1 MKKLNIKT
9 LVISSVALVLLVF
22 FSVMAVNFFGL
33 FSSKS
38 KSLTS
43 MDNDFTASSPEMPGE
58 SAGGQDEMANESI
71 SARDGEKIISTFFLD
86 FETVTFK
93 DDMDTLRKIVTTYEG
108 YIEASDIYQQGSFEG
123 RTYQYGSLTIKVPK
137 DKANAFIEEGK
148 KQFHLVRENS
158 SAQNV
163 TLHYKDTKLRLDT
176 LTNQKDRLNELYNQ
190 AERIEDI
197 ISIESKLS
205 EVILEIEYIKSEL
218 DYLDR
223 SVDYATI
230 TVALNEV
237 ANLSNNPDIRATF
250 SERISAAFKDSL
262 RFFKEASADFAVFI
276 VYALPFMVILAVVV
290 SILALIFRRKG
301 THKKKTIVT
310 KDIDHKKE

>member
-22 FSVMAVNFFGL
+22 FSVMAINFFGL

-93 DDMDTLRKIVTTYEG
+93 DDMDTLRKMVTTYEG

-205 EVILEIEYIKSEL
+205 EVILEIEYIKSEP
-218 DYLDR
+218 
-223 SVDYATI
+223 SIATESQL
-230 TVALNEV
+230 TTSAL
-237 ANLSNNPDIRATF
+237 S
-250 SERISAAFKDSL
+250 ISFTNFLGVTIKV
-262 RFFKEASADFAVFI
+262 FALL
-276 VYALPFMVILAVVV
+276 LPP
-290 SILALIFRRKG
+290 
-301 THKKKTIVT
+301 
-310 KDIDHKKE
+310 E

>member
-9 LVISSVALVLLVF
+9 LVISSVAVVILMF
-22 FSVMAVNFFGL
+22 FGVMAINFFGL
-33 FSSKS
+33 FPST

-43 MDNDFTASSPEMPGE
+43 MDNNFTTSSPEIPGE
-58 SAGGQDEMANESI
+58 SAGGQEESKDTI
-71 SARDGEKIISTFFLD
+71 SSADGEKIISTFYLD
-86 FETVTFK
+86 FETIAFEKDMTTLKDMVTSY
-93 DDMDTLRKIVTTYEG
+93 DG

-123 RTYQYGSLTIKVPK
+123 KTYQYGSLTIKVPK

-163 TLHYKDTKLRLDT
+163 TLQYKDTQLRLET
-176 LTNQKDRLNELYNQ
+176 LTKQKDRLNELYSQ

-197 ISIESKLS
+197 VSIETKLND
-205 EVILEIEYIKSEL
+205 VILEIEYIKSEL

-223 SVDYATI
+223 SIDYTTL

-250 SERISAAFKDSL
+250 SDRIAAAFKDSL
-262 RFFKEASADFAVFI
+262 RFFKEATTDFAVFM
-276 VYALPFMVILAVVV
+276 VYTLPFIVILAVIVT
-290 SILALIFRRKG
+290 ILVLVFKRKDRHPN
-301 THKKKTIVT
+301 TTIVN
-310 KDIDHKKE
+310 KDTDHRKE